1 MAIDLASGGYLADG
15 AVLFDDGEMV
25 LGDRASLEP
34 ALARPPRCRPLAGA
48 TAGAG
53 HPLGHAFGNQH
64 VPVDVEDGV
73 VRIPLTT
80 SQAIARATVEALGL
94 DGAAGGGGRRRS
106 RGAWRRCP
114 WARPRHGDEG
124 SSDPG
129 SLLRGASTRG
139 RRAADRPL
147 RAFRRLGGV
156 AARARS
162 ERAPG
167 ELAELVQ
174 AAVCQ
179 SVAPLD
185 GAVLAHAQRAT
196 SIAELSGLD
205 DCLSARKLTPSARH
219 ASQTCGRQ
227 LAALAP
233 QLAPSSELV
242 AELSERVRAGETDG
256 NLAVVQARWRGPSGS
271 RRWTRCWSSCAAP
284 RPGCCPPRCAWA
296 RSRRC
301 AAQVILAELAPALAA
316 AAQSAVELRLDELSA
331 TAPELELA
339 ALAHARADARMF
351 AT

>member
-1 MAIDLASGGYLADG
+1 M
-15 AVLFDDGEMV
+15 
-25 LGDRASLEP
+25 
-34 ALARPPRCRPLAGA
+34 
-48 TAGAG
+48 
-53 HPLGHAFGNQH
+53 
-64 VPVDVEDGV
+64 
-73 VRIPLTT
+73 
-80 SQAIARATVEALGL
+80 
-94 DGAAGGGGRRRS
+94 
-106 RGAWRRCP
+106 
-114 WARPRHGDEG
+114 
-124 SSDPG
+124 SDPG
-129 SLLRGASTRG
+129 SLLAALQLADGALPIGRFVHSHGLEEWLRERGDA
-139 RRAADRPL
+139 
-147 RAFRRLGGV
+147 
-156 AARARS
+156 
-162 ERAPG
+162 APG

-256 NLAVVQARWRGPSGS
+256 NLAVVQGALARALGISALDAVLVELRS
-271 RRWTRCWSSCAAP
+271 AAAGLLSAAVRLGALSP
-284 RPGCCPPRCAWA
+284 VR
-296 RSRRC
+296 
-301 AAQVILAELAPALAA
+301 AQVILAELAPALAA
-316 AAQSAVELRLDELSA
+316 AAQSALELGLDELSA